1 MEKNAFETTELSVA
15 APASASWKRW
25 AAGRALMAA
34 MFCGGG
40 ALYVHGNNVATELKS
55 LQSSTTA
62 ELAAIMSASASQAMA
77 HERTVADMTAQIA
90 AAQANAKN
98 FAAAQARFSANRVA
112 KDTAE
117 MVKGISEQQKE
128 DAAKVAAALGE
139 IKTTSESGFA
149 QVNGKVGE
157 VVAEVGNFKT
167 ELGSTKSTL
176 DATIADLKSVRGDLG
191 IQSGL
196 IATNSK
202 ELAALRELGDR
213 NYYEFALSKQQPTAT
228 LAGVNMK
235 LRKADVKRN
244 KFNLDLVSDGK
255 RVENK
260 DKNLHEPVQFY
271 VGGLRQPFEIVV
283 TEVSKDKIIGYMAT
297 PKVMTARR

>member
-1 MEKNAFETTELSVA
+1 MEKNAFETSGSSLA
-15 APASASWKRW
+15 APASANWKPW
-25 AAGRALMAA
+25 AAGGALMAV

-40 ALYVHGNNVATELKS
+40 ALYVHGNNVETELKS
-55 LQSSTTA
+55 LQSSTAAQLA
-62 ELAAIMSASASQAMA
+62 EIKSANVSQAEA
-77 HERTVADMTAQIA
+77 HDKTVADMTAQIA
-90 AAQANAKN
+90 AAQANARN
-98 FAAAQARFSANRVA
+98 FAAAQARVSADRVA
-112 KDTAE
+112 KNTAA
-117 MVKGISEQQKE
+117 MVKGISAQQQE

-139 IKTTSESGFA
+139 IKTNSESSFA

-157 VVAEVGNFKT
+157 VVTEVGNVKT

-196 IATNSK
+196 IATNST
-202 ELAALRELGDR
+202 ELSALRELGDR
-213 NYYEFALSKQQPTAT
+213 NYYEFTLSKQQPTTT

-244 KFNLDLVSDGK
+244 KFNMDLVTDDK
-255 RVENK
+255 RVEKK

-283 TEVSKDKIIGYMAT
+283 TEVSKDKIIGYLAT
-297 PKVMTARR
+297 PKVMSARR

>member
-1 MEKNAFETTELSVA
+1 
-15 APASASWKRW
+15 
-25 AAGRALMAA
+25 
-34 MFCGGG
+34 
-40 ALYVHGNNVATELKS
+40 
-55 LQSSTTA
+55 
-62 ELAAIMSASASQAMA
+62 
-77 HERTVADMTAQIA
+77 MTAQIA
-90 AAQANAKN
+90 AAQANARN
-98 FAAAQARFSANRVA
+98 FAAAQARFSSDRVQ
-112 KDTAE
+112 KNTAL

-139 IKTTSESGFA
+139 IKITSESGFA
-149 QVNGKVGE
+149 QVNGKVGD
-157 VVAEVGNFKT
+157 VVTEVGNVKT
-167 ELGSTKSTL
+167 ELGSTKSAL

-196 IATNSK
+196 IATNST

-244 KFNLDLVSDGK
+244 KFNLDLVTDDK
-255 RVENK
+255 RVEKK

-283 TEVSKDKIIGYMAT
+283 TEVSKDKIIGYLAT
-297 PKVMTARR
+297 PKVMSARR